1 MPSCLQHAFEK
12 IYTSETPLFKED
24 FGKETSYIFLF
35 LSLNEYIDSPIV
47 FPDKLTM
54 LDEFIDHMNS
64 VIPFFEKRITV
75 ETKEK
80 LKLICYRW
88 DRLYFSVAAFIPAK
102 QSSFFEERFPQI
114 HRALDGFIQKTESL
128 HQKRFL
134 MYERV
139 HLYYDFMFCL
149 LNDRSFCAI
158 EKTIHVFVDFS
169 GGEDYNRFIA
179 KIIASFNYMDVMID
193 HKLTLET
200 DLYLSDFYSSK
211 VRCRQ
216 LTWRHLPE
224 TKDWQ
229 VFAEVVR
236 ELRKGETQKNEHY
249 ERDPIE
255 MWREQEYEG

>member
-1 MPSCLQHAFEK
+1 
-12 IYTSETPLFKED
+12 
-24 FGKETSYIFLF
+24 
-35 LSLNEYIDSPIV
+35 
-47 FPDKLTM
+47 
-54 LDEFIDHMNS
+54 
-64 VIPFFEKRITV
+64 
-75 ETKEK
+75 
-80 LKLICYRW
+80 
-88 DRLYFSVAAFIPAK
+88 
-102 QSSFFEERFPQI
+102 
-114 HRALDGFIQKTESL
+114 
-128 HQKRFL
+128 

-149 LNDRSFCAI
+149 LNDRSFAQL
-158 EKTIHVFVDFS
+158 KTIHVFVDFS

-236 ELRKGETQKNEHY
+236 ELRKGETQK
-249 ERDPIE
+249 
-255 MWREQEYEG
+255 MSTMRETQSRCGENKNTKDSQLRHAGNYKDLTGQKFGELTVVAPTVKEKKG

>member
-1 MPSCLQHAFEK
+1 MCLVVYSMRLKKFIQAK
-12 IYTSETPLFKED
+12 PLFKED

-114 HRALDGFIQKTESL
+114 HRALDGFIQRQSRCIKN
-128 HQKRFL
+128 
-134 MYERV
+134 
-139 HLYYDFMFCL
+139 DF
-149 LNDRSFCAI
+149 
-158 EKTIHVFVDFS
+158 
-169 GGEDYNRFIA
+169 
-179 KIIASFNYMDVMID
+179 
-193 HKLTLET
+193 
-200 DLYLSDFYSSK
+200 
-211 VRCRQ
+211 
-216 LTWRHLPE
+216 
-224 TKDWQ
+224 
-229 VFAEVVR
+229 
-236 ELRKGETQKNEHY
+236 
-249 ERDPIE
+249 
-255 MWREQEYEG
+255 

>member
-1 MPSCLQHAFEK
+1 
-12 IYTSETPLFKED
+12 
-24 FGKETSYIFLF
+24 
-35 LSLNEYIDSPIV
+35 
-47 FPDKLTM
+47 M

-128 HQKRFL
+128 YQKRFL

-149 LNDRSFCAI
+149 LNDRSF
-158 EKTIHVFVDFS
+158 
-169 GGEDYNRFIA
+169 
-179 KIIASFNYMDVMID
+179 
-193 HKLTLET
+193 
-200 DLYLSDFYSSK
+200 
-211 VRCRQ
+211 
-216 LTWRHLPE
+216 
-224 TKDWQ
+224 
-229 VFAEVVR
+229 
-236 ELRKGETQKNEHY
+236 LRN
-249 ERDPIE
+249 
-255 MWREQEYEG
+255 

>member
-1 MPSCLQHAFEK
+1 
-12 IYTSETPLFKED
+12 
-24 FGKETSYIFLF
+24 
-35 LSLNEYIDSPIV
+35 
-47 FPDKLTM
+47 M

-128 HQKRFL
+128 YQKRFL

-158 EKTIHVFVDFS
+158 EK
-169 GGEDYNRFIA
+169 RFMYLLIFLVGR
-179 KIIASFNYMDVMID
+179 IITALLQ
-193 HKLTLET
+193 KLL
-200 DLYLSDFYSSK
+200 LLSIIWMS
-211 VRCRQ
+211 
-216 LTWRHLPE
+216 
-224 TKDWQ
+224 
-229 VFAEVVR
+229 
-236 ELRKGETQKNEHY
+236 
-249 ERDPIE
+249 
-255 MWREQEYEG
+255 

>member
-1 MPSCLQHAFEK
+1 
-12 IYTSETPLFKED
+12 
-24 FGKETSYIFLF
+24 
-35 LSLNEYIDSPIV
+35 
-47 FPDKLTM
+47 M

-193 HKLTLET
+193 HKLT
-200 DLYLSDFYSSK
+200 
-211 VRCRQ
+211 
-216 LTWRHLPE
+216 
-224 TKDWQ
+224 
-229 VFAEVVR
+229 
-236 ELRKGETQKNEHY
+236 
-249 ERDPIE
+249 
-255 MWREQEYEG
+255 